1 MSDVA
6 TSSAASSVRFGDR
19 RWPGFAIVVV
29 TALACL
35 VAVALF
41 GLAAYERETQRRE
54 LETRVAD
61 LESRARARAARGPQA
76 ATPQK
81 TGGWFV
87 PGATAPLALAEF
99 QTSLTTI
106 IHGFSATIRSME
118 PDEQAARA
126 AGPAAAGPTRL
137 AVLIELDVAEQEFPA
152 LLNAMETHQPVTL
165 VTGLQI
171 RPAKPTAGATEET
184 DPTQDRMLSVTAS
197 VSAYWDREAA
207 R

>member
-1 MSDVA
+1 MSEIA
-6 TSSAASSVRFGDR
+6 TSSATAPVRLGDR
-19 RWPGFAIVVV
+19 RWPGFAIIVV
-29 TALACL
+29 TAIACV
-35 VAVALF
+35 VALALF
-41 GLAAYERETQRRE
+41 GVAAYERETARQE
-54 LETRVAD
+54 LEARISD

-76 ATPQK
+76 ADPQK

-152 LLNAMETHQPVTL
+152 LLNAMETHQPVTV
-165 VTGLQI
+165 VTGLQV
-171 RPAKPTAGATEET
+171 RPAKPQAGATEEA
-184 DPTQDRMLSVTAS
+184 DPTQDRLLSVTAS